1 MSQNASKNLQKRR
14 SVGRER
20 ENSHLR
26 PRRHRC
32 ERRAAVEE
40 VEHRDS
46 HDHADARYGHH
57 RRQVDSWKSGK
68 RGEGGAVTTRGIWMW
83 SERSAMRSVGR
94 SVGAAAA
101 LDSRSGQGNPLQ
113 QHQQQR
119 SGGYFKIPSFTPGR
133 AAPRCGGIRK
143 NLLIHHPA
151 PGKEG
156 NIQKGD
162 ANAISSGVCA

>member
-1 MSQNASKNLQKRR
+1 MRVKIYKKRR
-14 SVGRER
+14 RLERER

-68 RGEGGAVTTRGIWMW
+68 RERGAPLQREEYGCGA
-83 SERSAMRSVGR
+83 SEAQCGR
-94 SVGAAAA
+94 SV
-101 LDSRSGQGNPLQ
+101 DSWDREIPCSSN
-113 QHQQQR
+113 
-119 SGGYFKIPSFTPGR
+119 SSSIVGGYFKIPSFTPCR
-133 AAPRCGGIRK
+133 AAQRRGGIKK
-143 NLLIHHPA
+143 NLRHL
-151 PGKEG
+151 GKDG
-156 NIQKGD
+156 YIGGMRF
-162 ANAISSGVCA
+162 SPVCSQNKLSLFEYPSYVQ

>member
-1 MSQNASKNLQKRR
+1 MRVKIYKKRR
-14 SVGRER
+14 RLERER

-68 RGEGGAVTTRGIWMW
+68 RERGAPLQREEYGCGA
-83 SERSAMRSVGR
+83 SEAQCGR
-94 SVGAAAA
+94 SVGAAAAA

-156 NIQKGD
+156 NIQIQKGD